1 MNENFK
7 KLVDKL
13 IELFMLNQPDL
24 DFGIYRIM
32 NSRRREITKFL
43 EEDLLPQVRDALNQ
57 YETGSN
63 ANLSDELKKAVDNAK
78 ELGVDPDSSPKV
90 KELKAKITEAGS
102 DISQVENE
110 VYSHLYNFFSRYYS
124 GGDFLSLRR
133 YKEGVYAIPYEG
145 EEVKFYWAN
154 HDQYYI
160 KTNEYL
166 RDYKFNLPN
175 DKKAHFKLTEA
186 DIEKDNRQESAEK
199 ERRFVL
205 AESDFWGVEDGE
217 IVLKFHYLPLG
228 KGTNQKNLNSQAIE
242 DIFAAEI
249 PAEFKQ
255 QLEIKDPTEKNKDRT
270 ILEKHLND
278 YTSRYSFDY
287 FIHKDL
293 GGFLSRELDFY
304 IKNEVM
310 HLDDIEEE
318 TAPKVEQ
325 YLAKIRAI
333 RKVAAK
339 VITFL
344 AQLEDFQ
351 KKLWLKKKFV
361 TETNY
366 CITLD
371 RVPESLYEEITANDA
386 QCKEWIKLFAI
397 DEIKAEEL
405 GQVAYSNPLTI
416 KFLKASPYLV
426 LDTAL
431 FDESFN
437 DKLIASIDN
446 IDEQTDGMLIHSEN
460 FQALNLLQDRYR
472 EQVDCIYTDPPYNTD
487 AIPILYKNGYKESS
501 WATLIADRLNI
512 ARNIIADSKPFCHA
526 IDDAELENLCQ
537 ILKSELPNH
546 ELHKC
551 IVEHY
556 PGSGTGRSNVSRTH
570 EYALY
575 SIPKETDVLR
585 GDILES
591 GERIR
596 GFRRSG
602 TGANNFR
609 RGRPNSFYAVLVD
622 PDSKE
627 IKGFEAPPIGDDY
640 TTDNTPDG
648 WLRIYPFGT
657 RHVGDDQNPER
668 VWSLSYE
675 SAPKALEEGRLICTD
690 KLVIQRLYTDDER
703 RELLPS
709 IWQGAKFSAVSHGT
723 NLIQAMFNDAS
734 AFSYPKSI
742 YTVIRAID
750 SMVHGQ
756 KKSTTLDYF
765 AGSGTTGH
773 AVINLNREDNGSRK
787 YILVEM
793 GQYFDEVTKPRI
805 PKAIYSAIWKD
816 GKPLRIPEYIK
827 SLGKNI
833 SDLKKELKSLKG
845 IKDKEKYDFEV
856 QRIKGEIDN
865 CEQQI
870 TNAENHLTEGNDY
883 FGVSHC
889 FKYIRLESYED
900 TLNNLVLEID
910 KDKQMLLESNKKFKE
925 SYMLGYML
933 DVESKGSVLNI
944 DSFKNPF
951 DYKLNI
957 ATGSVGDTQPVKIDL
972 VETFNYLIGL
982 KVKTSETIRG
992 FKVITGESLAGDKIL
1007 VIWRN
1012 INEKD
1017 NDTLDEFCQKMKY
1030 NPLDMEFD
1038 LIYVNGDNNLENLKR
1053 DEDTWKVRMIE
1064 EEFTRLMF
1072 EN

>member
-13 IELFMLNQPDL
+13 IELFMLDQPDL

-32 NSRRREITKFL
+32 NSRRREITTFL
-43 EEDLLPQVRDALNQ
+43 EEDILPQVRDALNQ
-57 YETGSN
+57 YESGSN
-63 ANLSDELKKAVDNAK
+63 ANLSGELKKAIDNAK
-78 ELGVDPDSSPKV
+78 ELGIDPDSSPKV

-145 EEVKFYWAN
+145 EEVKLYWAN

-160 KTNEYL
+160 KTSEYL

-186 DIEKDNRQESAEK
+186 DIEKDNRKESTEK

-205 AESDFWGVEDGE
+205 AESDFWSVEDGE

-228 KGTNQKNLNSQAIE
+228 KGSNQKNLNSQAIE
-242 DIFAAEI
+242 AILAADI
-249 PAEFKQ
+249 PVEFKQ

-270 ILEKHLND
+270 LLEKHLND

-325 YLAKIRAI
+325 YLAKIRSI

-371 RVPESLYEEITANDA
+371 RVPESLYKEIAANDA
-386 QCKEWIKLFAI
+386 QRIEWIKLFAI
-397 DEIKAEEL
+397 DEIKAEKF
-405 GQVAYSNPLTI
+405 GQVAYSKSLI
-416 KFLKASPYLV
+416 VEFLKANPYLV

-431 FDESFN
+431 FDESFKE
-437 DKLIASIDN
+437 KLLASIDN
-446 IDEQTDGMLIHSEN
+446 IDEQTDGLLIYSEN
-460 FQALNLLQDRYR
+460 FQALNLLQERYK
-472 EQVDCIYTDPPYNTD
+472 EQVKCIYIDPPYNT
-487 AIPILYKNGYKESS
+487 AASEILYKNEYKHSS
-501 WATLIADRLNI
+501 WLSLIYDRILYSKSLMRDDSNICAT
-512 ARNIIADSKPFCHA
+512 
-526 IDDAELENLCQ
+526 IDDVELNEF
-537 ILKSELPNH
+537 
-546 ELHKC
+546 C
-551 IVEHY
+551 IVLDQLFGYENQVAII
-556 PGSGTGRSNVSRTH
+556 PIRINPSGRPSATGFALTH

-575 SIPKETDVLR
+575 YKKTQQGYICRIPRSDEQLARFNEKDENGIFEYRNLRREGSNSDRENGQRQFYPIFVDLEKGSVRIPEMTWVEEKREWTVEEEPLQHEVAIFPVNDSGREKNWRWSEENVRSDYSQFLARIPNNGSPQVYYKYRPRTEGTTPLTLWTDTKYSAT
-585 GDILES
+585 EH
-591 GERIR
+591 
-596 GFRRSG
+596 
-602 TGANNFR
+602 
-609 RGRPNSFYAVLVD
+609 
-622 PDSKE
+622 
-627 IKGFEAPPIGDDY
+627 
-640 TTDNTPDG
+640 
-648 WLRIYPFGT
+648 GT
-657 RHVGDDQNPER
+657 RILKQ
-668 VWSLSYE
+668 L
-675 SAPKALEEGRLICTD
+675 
-690 KLVIQRLYTDDER
+690 
-703 RELLPS
+703 
-709 IWQGAKFSAVSHGT
+709 
-723 NLIQAMFNDAS
+723 FNENI
-734 AFSYPKSI
+734 FSYPKS
-742 YTVIRAID
+742 VFAVEDCIRVGGATDDSSAI
-750 SMVHGQ
+750 V
-756 KKSTTLDYF
+756 LDYF
-765 AGSGTTGH
+765 AGSATTAH
-773 AVINLNREDNGSRK
+773 AVINLNREDNEKRAGSGNRK
-787 YILVEM
+787 YILIEM
-793 GQYFDEVTKPRI
+793 GQYFDVVTKPRI
-805 PKAIYSAIWKD
+805 QKVIYSKD
-816 GKPLRIPEYIK
+816 WSNGKPVHRE
-827 SLGKNI
+827 
-833 SDLKKELKSLKG
+833 G
-845 IKDKEKYDFEV
+845 I
-856 QRIKGEIDN
+856 
-865 CEQQI
+865 
-870 TNAENHLTEGNDY
+870 
-883 FGVSHC
+883 SHC
-889 FKYIRLESYED
+889 FKYIRMESYED
-900 TLNNLVLEID
+900 TLNNLVLELD

-957 ATGSVGDTQPVKIDL
+957 ATGSVGDTKPVKIDL

-992 FKVITGESLAGDKIL
+992 FKVITGESLAGQKIL

-1012 INEKD
+1012 INKKD
-1017 NDTLDEFCQKMKY
+1017 NDALDEFCQKMKY

-1038 LIYVNGDNNLENLKR
+1038 IIYVNGDNNLENLKR

>member
-57 YETGSN
+57 YESGSN
-63 ANLSDELKKAVDNAK
+63 ANLSGELKKAVDNAK

-145 EEVKFYWAN
+145 EEVKLYWAN

-160 KTNEYL
+160 KTSEYL

-186 DIEKDNRQESAEK
+186 DIEKDNRKESAEK

-205 AESDFWGVEDGE
+205 AESDFWSVEDGE
-217 IVLKFHYLPLG
+217 VVLKFHYLPLG
-228 KGTNQKNLNSQAIE
+228 NGSNQKDLNSRAIE
-242 DIFAAEI
+242 AILAADI

-270 ILEKHLND
+270 LLEKHLTD

-333 RKVAAK
+333 RRVAAK
-339 VITFL
+339 IITFL
-344 AQLEDFQ
+344 AQLEEFQ

-371 RVPESLYEEITANDA
+371 RIPESLYEEIVANDA
-386 QCKEWIKLFAI
+386 QRAEWVKLFAI
-397 DEIKAEEL
+397 DEIKAEKF
-405 GQVAYSNPLTI
+405 GQVAYSKPLTVE
-416 KFLKASPYLV
+416 FLKANPFLV
-426 LDTAL
+426 LDTIL
-431 FDESFN
+431 FDEGFKE
-437 DKLIASIDN
+437 KLIASIDN
-446 IDEQTDGMLIHSEN
+446 IDEQTDGTLIHSEN
-460 FQALNLLQDRYR
+460 FQALNLLQQKYKK
-472 EQVDCIYTDPPYNTD
+472 QVDCVHIDPPYNT
-487 AIPILYKNGYKESS
+487 ATSGFLYKNEYQHSS
-501 WATLIADRLNI
+501 WLSMMENRLSTSFGMLSDKASYMCHIDENEYENLHQLFDNFKMLNAGTLVWDKRNPMNGGHGLATQHEYVVWRTNKYGPIYMRNKTILSMLLKVAQLIKKEGRVSNNVRKQYSTWINANNGLSGGEKAYRY
-512 ARNIIADSKPFCHA
+512 
-526 IDDAELENLCQ
+526 IDDEGRIYQSVSLRAPEPRQ
-537 ILKSELPNH
+537 DKKFHLPLIHPVTN
-546 ELHKC
+546 KPC
-551 IVEHY
+551 SV
-556 PGSGTGRSNVSRTH
+556 PPNGFSRTPETLKEMMERGEILFGKDETTQPRQKVYLTEDTRRQVSSLIQDAKKGKADTAPLGINFPYCH
-570 EYALY
+570 PTSLY
-575 SIPKETDVLR
+575 
-585 GDILES
+585 
-591 GERIR
+591 
-596 GFRRSG
+596 
-602 TGANNFR
+602 
-609 RGRPNSFYAVLVD
+609 
-622 PDSKE
+622 
-627 IKGFEAPPIGDDY
+627 
-640 TTDNTPDG
+640 
-648 WLRIYPFGT
+648 
-657 RHVGDDQNPER
+657 
-668 VWSLSYE
+668 
-675 SAPKALEEGRLICTD
+675 EELI
-690 KLVIQRLYTDDER
+690 
-703 RELLPS
+703 
-709 IWQGAKFSAVSHGT
+709 SAVTHAG
-723 NLIQAMFNDAS
+723 NEH
-734 AFSYPKSI
+734 
-742 YTVIRAID
+742 V
-750 SMVHGQ
+750 
-756 KKSTTLDYF
+756 LDYF

-773 AVINLNREDNGSRK
+773 AVINLNREDNGNRK

-793 GQYFDEVTKPRI
+793 GSYFDEVTKPRI
-805 PKAIYSAIWKD
+805 QKVIYSSNWKA
-816 GKPLRIPEYIK
+816 GKPVERE
-827 SLGKNI
+827 
-833 SDLKKELKSLKG
+833 
-845 IKDKEKYDFEV
+845 
-856 QRIKGEIDN
+856 
-865 CEQQI
+865 
-870 TNAENHLTEGNDY
+870 
-883 FGVSHC
+883 GVSHC
-889 FKYIRLESYED
+889 LKYIRLESYED
-900 TLNNLVLEID
+900 TLNNLVLELD

-933 DVESKGSVLNI
+933 DVESKGSLLNI

-1012 INEKD
+1012 IEEKD

-1038 LIYVNGDNNLENLKR
+1038 IIYVNGDNNLENLKR